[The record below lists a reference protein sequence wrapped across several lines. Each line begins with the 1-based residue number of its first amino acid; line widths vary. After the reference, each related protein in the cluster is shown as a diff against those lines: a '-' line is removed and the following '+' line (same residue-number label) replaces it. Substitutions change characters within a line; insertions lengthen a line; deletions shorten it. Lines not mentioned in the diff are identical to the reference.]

1 MSRRYKRKTFCLKK
15 LLKESIIMYVY
26 TTTVFAL
33 DDLRQSYNFNTYYVR
48 MVTYVTFIERSLFIY
63 THK

>member
-33 DDLRQSYNFNTYYVR
+33 DDLSYNFNTYSVQ
-48 MVTYVTFIERSLFIY
+48 MVTYVTLIERSLFIY
-63 THK
+63 THT